1 MASSASS
8 SFSHDHLRLLLEMT
22 YRPSDKGKVEQT
34 FHLYT
39 EGLFCDAH
47 TGNFLFHA
55 TSQRHLLPDYG
66 TLHAKLYVT
75 NGIDCRQQIPTSCAL
90 AAKNILGR
98 QKNVKYINFCAG
110 MAIVYC
116 TEDANNNNDGK
127 DVHHRPRSMRL
138 NFQLPWHEWE
148 KQTSS
153 PLHVLLYQPKMR
165 EPRIRAQL
173 PVYDDRIHYMEDV
186 VARYTEELEHLKQ
199 CREEIRQELV
209 AITTRKRKRE
219 EREEDDEAASRSP
232 PQPPPCP
239 PQPVPMDTSTW
250 EEFLI

>member
-1 MASSASS
+1 MTA

-22 YRPSDKGKVEQT
+22 YRLSDKGKVEQT

-39 EGLFCDAH
+39 EGLFCDTH
-47 TGNFLFHA
+47 TGNFLLHA
-55 TSQRHLLPDYG
+55 TSQRHSLPAAG

-75 NGIDCRQQIPTSCAL
+75 NGIDLRQQIPTSCVL
-90 AAKNILGR
+90 TAKNILGR
-98 QKNVKYINFCAG
+98 QKNVKYINFSAG
-110 MAIVYC
+110 TVIVYC
-116 TEDANNNNDGK
+116 TEEGNNNKRG
-127 DVHHRPRSMRL
+127 VFHHRPRSVRL

-153 PLHVLLYQPKMR
+153 PLHALLYQPKMR

-173 PVYDDRIHYMEDV
+173 PAYDDRIHYMEDV

-199 CREEIRQELV
+199 CREDIRQELV

-219 EREEDDEAASRSP
+219 EDDEATSR
-232 PQPPPCP
+232 PPPP
-239 PQPVPMDTSTW
+239 RPLPMDTSTW